1 VVSLSPG
8 VRRLCI
14 CVSAPYPGL
23 LARACRAEGVGRLY
37 TERIPAEDA
46 DLGFAVPGVDEA
58 VLVPDLISALRE
70 AATEACAGGEARRR
84 RPALVVFHVGITR
97 VEGDDLRGRAV
108 TRLMRLAREI
118 ATAAASGTVPV
129 GTLVVGMTAGL
140 FDDIGP
146 DCDFSEGWFPLR
158 ASEAWCRVF

>member
-23 LARACRAEGVGRLY
+23 LARACRTGGVGRLY

-58 VLVPDLISALRE
+58 VLVPDLISALRQ
-70 AATEACAGGEARRR
+70 AATEACAGETG
-84 RPALVVFHVGITR
+84 RPAPVLVVFHVGITR
-97 VEGDDLRGRAV
+97 VEGDDLRGGAV
-108 TRLMRLAREI
+108 TRVMRLAREI
-118 ATAAASGTVPV
+118 ATATSSGTVPA

-140 FDDIGP
+140 FDDIGTE
-146 DCDFSEGWFPLR
+146 CDFSEGWFPLR